1 MLVKPNLENLLEKV
15 GNRYTLSILAA
26 KRARQLVD
34 GALPLAKSDT
44 PNNVTTACE
53 EISNYRVF
61 STKGHVDVHVPL
73 RPEILAERLAAKA
86 ELENERLQDEIEER
100 INRAAEKERIE
111 RIARKAAESE
121 ADETEVDEIDDDQ
134 IEYDVNEENDMEDY
148 DDIPDENTAA
158 EQESADDIPDENNE
172 SEETLNDSEI
182 SPDSKQEVSENS
194 DEEENQDLED
204 Q

>member
-53 EISNYRVF
+53 EIANYRVF

-111 RIARKAAESE
+111 RIARKEAEAE
-121 ADETEVDEIDDDQ
+121 ADTDDIEDDEIDDDQ

-148 DDIPDENTAA
+148 DDIPDEDAVTD
-158 EQESADDIPDENNE
+158 EESADDTPDNQ
-172 SEETLNDSEI
+172 EETADDSDAKEA
-182 SPDSKQEVSENS
+182 K
-194 DEEENQDLED
+194 DLED